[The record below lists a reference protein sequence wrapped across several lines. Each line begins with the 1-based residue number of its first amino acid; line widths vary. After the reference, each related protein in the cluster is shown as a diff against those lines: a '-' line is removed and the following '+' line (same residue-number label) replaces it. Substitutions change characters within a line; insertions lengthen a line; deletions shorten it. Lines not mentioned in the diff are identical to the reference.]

1 MRESGKS
8 RLAHGLFF
16 ALIAALLVAVA
27 NPADRIK
34 ADLRAD
40 AEGLV
45 LSFEYTAHLVEGG

>member
-1 MRESGKS
+1 MSDCGKS
-8 RLAHGLFF
+8 RLAYGLLF
-16 ALIAALLVAVA
+16 ALIAALLVAFA